1 MKATHLSLRFGQNKI
16 LKPILK
22 CLTIACICMWG
33 KEKQSTIQQV
43 IADMIPLGPS
53 LCMNHEFM
61 NITIHFQ
68 GLGHTIVPKSYTT
81 QLVVSHVI
89 QCLNKIYEMI
99 NIGYYF
105 VSG

>member
-1 MKATHLSLRFGQNKI
+1 MLVIRCMNCIKLNISPNYILSVSFIMKATHLSLRFGQNKI

-33 KEKQSTIQQV
+33 KEKQSRIQQV

-61 NITIHFQ
+61 NITIH
-68 GLGHTIVPKSYTT
+68 L
-81 QLVVSHVI
+81 
-89 QCLNKIYEMI
+89 
-99 NIGYYF
+99 
-105 VSG
+105 